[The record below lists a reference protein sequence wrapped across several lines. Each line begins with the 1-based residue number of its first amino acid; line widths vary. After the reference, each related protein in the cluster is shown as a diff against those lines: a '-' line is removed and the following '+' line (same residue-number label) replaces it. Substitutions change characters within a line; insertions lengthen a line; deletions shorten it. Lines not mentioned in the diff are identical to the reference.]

1 MKSSQIT
8 HGGWSRV
15 LLDWHL
21 QLFSVGKQYAPNE
34 QQRHIVHYLNRGV
47 VITFY
52 FGFVMQ
58 IIFLYFKLW
67 NIAVLMMPT
76 FLWIGLCLL
85 SNYMG
90 YFAAA
95 KVFFMLMHYYGFLHY
110 YYWTKGYI
118 FGGYKEWVFYAS
130 SLGGLFG
137 ISVKDDRRLLVF
149 SCVTIGLIRLF
160 TDDILSMFDG
170 FSVYIGMPTP
180 VTTDFIGNL
189 HNCFLIGALTII
201 IASFGLLHFENSIVI
216 RRLEKEINE
225 KNKIERELQMTT
237 ENAVKLAQAK
247 AKYLTTMSHE

>member
-90 YFAAA
+90 YFAGRMIIWLIW
-95 KVFFMLMHYYGFLHY
+95 KKILRH
-110 YYWTKGYI
+110 TNT
-118 FGGYKEWVFYAS
+118 S
-130 SLGGLFG
+130 
-137 ISVKDDRRLLVF
+137 ISFKK
-149 SCVTIGLIRLF
+149 
-160 TDDILSMFDG
+160 
-170 FSVYIGMPTP
+170 Y
-180 VTTDFIGNL
+180 N
-189 HNCFLIGALTII
+189 
-201 IASFGLLHFENSIVI
+201 
-216 RRLEKEINE
+216 
-225 KNKIERELQMTT
+225 NKSQ
-237 ENAVKLAQAK
+237 
-247 AKYLTTMSHE
+247 